1 MKRPTRVPAS
11 SVVRMKS
18 ASNMIAKWY
27 QSAFSVG
34 AAEHARED
42 LRHADGE
49 ARRAAGAREQRV
61 LADLAR
67 QLAERDRL
75 EREAPAADHVGRPAR
90 RVVPITAG
98 GELIAK

>member
-27 QSAFSVG
+27 QSAFSAR
-34 AAEHARED
+34 AAERARED
-42 LRHADGE
+42 LGHADGE

-61 LADLAR
+61 LAHLRA
-67 QLAERDRL
+67 
-75 EREAPAADHVGRPAR
+75 
-90 RVVPITAG
+90 
-98 GELIAK
+98 